1 MRPIQSSDPSTPQ
14 ASAQPNAGTKPTPSA
29 RKLEANRANA
39 AKSNGPRTPEGKAR
53 ASMNAVTHGL
63 TADEIVLPGEDEEEW
78 AALCEQFDAD
88 LRPRGATERE
98 LVTRV
103 CIL

>member
-1 MRPIQSSDPSTPQ
+1 MAPSSTHVEPRTEARPPV
-14 ASAQPNAGTKPTPSA
+14 SAA
-29 RKLEANRANA
+29 RLAANRANA
-39 AKSNGPRTPEGKAR
+39 AKSTGPRTPEGKAR

-88 LRPRGATERE
+88 LRARGATERE

-103 CIL
+103 CILSWRLRRIA